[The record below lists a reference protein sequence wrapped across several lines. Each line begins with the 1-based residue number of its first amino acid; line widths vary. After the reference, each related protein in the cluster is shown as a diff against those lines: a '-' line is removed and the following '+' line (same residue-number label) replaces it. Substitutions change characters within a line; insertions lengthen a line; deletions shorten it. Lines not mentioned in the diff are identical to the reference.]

1 MDIERETLL
10 QIVISAVAV
19 VLFVS
24 GAVTVSQ
31 MYLNRAAL
39 SPTGGYALVGVIGL
53 FVVFMTAAGLWLERQ
68 QF

>member
-24 GAVTVSQ
+24 AAVTVSQ
-31 MYLNRAAL
+31 SYLSGSSL
-39 SPTGGYALVGVIGL
+39 SATGGYALIGVIGL

>member
-1 MDIERETLL
+1 MDIGRETLL

-24 GAVTVSQ
+24 SAVAVSQ
-31 MYLNRAAL
+31 TYLVDSNL
-39 SPTGGYALVGVIGL
+39 SPTGGYALVGAIGL

>member
-19 VLFVS
+19 VLFIG

-31 MYLNRAAL
+31 MYLNGSAQPEAGGRAL
-39 SPTGGYALVGVIGL
+39 IGIIGL

>member
-19 VLFVS
+19 VLFVG

-31 MYLNRAAL
+31 MYLNGSAQ
-39 SPTGGYALVGVIGL
+39 PETGGRALIGTIGL

>member
-19 VLFVS
+19 VLFI
-24 GAVTVSQ
+24 GTTVTVSQ
-31 MYLNRAAL
+31 MHLDGSSSEAM
-39 SPTGGYALVGVIGL
+39 GGYALIGAIGL
-53 FVVFMTAAGLWLERQ
+53 FVVFMTGAGLWLERQ

>member
-24 GAVTVSQ
+24 ATVTVSQ
-31 MYLNRAAL
+31 MYLNGSTVEA
-39 SPTGGYALVGVIGL
+39 TGGYALIGAIGL

>member
-19 VLFVS
+19 VLFV
-24 GAVTVSQ
+24 GATVTVSQ
-31 MYLNRAAL
+31 MYLDGSTVEA
-39 SPTGGYALVGVIGL
+39 TGGYALIGAIGL

>member
-1 MDIERETLL
+1 MDTERETFL

-19 VLFVS
+19 VLFI
-24 GAVTVSQ
+24 GTTVTASQ
-31 MYLNRAAL
+31 MYL
-39 SPTGGYALVGVIGL
+39 SGSTVEPTGGYALIGAIGL